1 MGIVEKV
8 KIIDKMLSK
17 YFVLFSILMFAFV
30 FGWTY
35 TGGKQSFRHYYKI
48 LASFLFLLIKGLLLV
63 I

>member
-17 YFVLFSILMFAFV
+17 YFVLFSIVMFAFV

-35 TGGKQSFRHYYKI
+35 TGGNN
-48 LASFLFLLIKGLLLV
+48 LFV
-63 I
+63 IITRY

>member
-17 YFVLFSILMFAFV
+17 YFVLFSIVMFAFV

-48 LASFLFLLIKGLLLV
+48 LASFYSC
-63 I
+63 